1 MYYQSNSVVLVED
14 RYLNQLEVY
23 AVRQPLKV
31 LKRNITHMLR
41 WKRKQNYTKYSEPGE
56 REKK

>member
-1 MYYQSNSVVLVED
+1 MKDAVLERTEGSNWENSVIRYLYYQSNSVVLVED

-31 LKRNITHMLR
+31 
-41 WKRKQNYTKYSEPGE
+41 
-56 REKK
+56 